1 MITNLRRRKGIGT
14 GQKRSRTE
22 KTAIFAAR
30 SFWKDSLTSL
40 SVCLH
45 LLVGAPDRLSQ
56 IQLSRSSAAA
66 AGFFE
71 EKFFE
76 AMLYINGR
84 PIHPLI
90 SFLVSVAAVA
100 AMIGLGILLLPIIGG
115 IMIFVLFCVAAIAAY
130 GFYYRWRYGDP
141 FKRAQEEMLKRMQ
154 QAAGGSAG
162 GRQQTAAPSE
172 EPEVRRG
179 EAKTGIR
186 RTTIIEDAVV
196 VQEVRRRGPN
206 DAKEQG

>member
-1 MITNLRRRKGIGT
+1 MGKTVTCHRSPGMNESALERRLVAEVRKAGGMCL
-14 GQKRSRTE
+14 K
-22 KTAIFAAR
+22 F
-30 SFWKDSLTSL
+30 TSP
-40 SVCLH
+40 STRGV
-45 LLVGAPDRLSQ
+45 PDR
-56 IQLSRSSAAA
+56 I
-66 AGFFE
+66 
-71 EKFFE
+71 
-76 AMLYINGR
+76 
-84 PIHPLI
+84 
-90 SFLVSVAAVA
+90 V
-100 AMIGLGILLLPIIGG
+100 LLPGG